1 MREENGFKLEEIKY
15 VPYIPDKYEFKKYF
29 DSMRKIDCEDGV
41 SKNKRIRHTYT
52 YKELSEIT
60 GAPEESIRKLINKT
74 QPTSNRDLIISLC
87 IAIKLDLE
95 STNLALRKYGM
106 SELYD
111 GSYGD
116 SMTRDYLLMEILD
129 KYSGDM
135 TLHEVNNH
143 LVASGFSPLHIPIIE
158 KEIAPFSKQD
168 EYEVI
173 NIRVFPLIN
182 GYDFCLSEKFNIKN
196 YDCSAEMLIKNLNS
210 GEKYIITG
218 SKDKKFLI
226 HSLSGSTRILPIEKF
241 EHYKNLKTVLSF
253 LVMKIDKEIYKLRT
267 IQNDTKNYG
276 NRTTAKFEDGRI
288 VFISESFNNKVPEI
302 PLYILVEDDCKD
314 TKILISN
321 KSMFMS
327 KLYDDIQ
334 YREEYHCEKIKA
346 IWEYNNVDDIKDD
359 AIYKNHEVIQ
369 NSIIKI
375 CNDLISNISKLKDD
389 IKYKKEFISS
399 SILIDGEPDEF
410 YLMCR
415 AIKLVKEFSFKKD
428 GEFYY
433 TTRNKITYRYND
445 KIYIITREDVKTAC
459 ELGMKNANDICSVK
473 ERIGSLEALYEE
485 M

>member
-1 MREENGFKLEEIKY
+1 
-15 VPYIPDKYEFKKYF
+15 
-29 DSMRKIDCEDGV
+29 
-41 SKNKRIRHTYT
+41 
-52 YKELSEIT
+52 
-60 GAPEESIRKLINKT
+60 
-74 QPTSNRDLIISLC
+74 
-87 IAIKLDLE
+87 
-95 STNLALRKYGM
+95 
-106 SELYD
+106 
-111 GSYGD
+111 
-116 SMTRDYLLMEILD
+116 
-129 KYSGDM
+129 
-135 TLHEVNNH
+135 
-143 LVASGFSPLHIPIIE
+143 
-158 KEIAPFSKQD
+158 
-168 EYEVI
+168 
-173 NIRVFPLIN
+173 
-182 GYDFCLSEKFNIKN
+182 
-196 YDCSAEMLIKNLNS
+196 
-210 GEKYIITG
+210 
-218 SKDKKFLI
+218 
-226 HSLSGSTRILPIEKF
+226 
-241 EHYKNLKTVLSF
+241 
-253 LVMKIDKEIYKLRT
+253 MKIDKEIYKLQT

-276 NRTTAKFEDGRI
+276 NRTTAKFENGRI

-314 TKILISN
+314 TKILISK

-327 KLYDDIQ
+327 KLYDDIR

-346 IWEYNNVDDIKDD
+346 IWEYNSVDDIKND

-375 CNDLISNISKLKDD
+375 CNDLTSNISKLKNE

-415 AIKLVKEFSFKKD
+415 ALKLVKEFSFKKD

-433 TTRNKITYRYND
+433 TTRNKINYRYND